1 MTTKSIFEVIDR
13 NTGKSVIRREPI
25 PCVDWL
31 YLAACMVIKEE
42 GIAPVQT
49 DGGRRYTV
57 EGADSI
63 IHIYKDSESS

>member
-31 YLAACMVIKEE
+31 YLAACMVIHAN
-42 GIAPVQT
+42 GIAPVPT

-57 EGADSI
+57 ESEDQT
-63 IHIYKDSESS
+63 IHIYRIDT